1 MLPSFLLLGAAWIM
15 LASMS
20 RMRHHPSPWMR
31 PQSFNHYMHILW
43 TGKSSLPVKR
53 IAAEEGLE
61 ETRAY
66 EKAWEE
72 RLAKDQKR
80 REEEYARI
88 EAIND
93 IGNDKIDTKVDGML
107 IPLDLLVRMARYQNI
122 IGSK

>member
-1 MLPSFLLLGAAWIM
+1 
-15 LASMS
+15 
-20 RMRHHPSPWMR
+20 
-31 PQSFNHYMHILW
+31 
-43 TGKSSLPVKR
+43 
-53 IAAEEGLE
+53 LE
-61 ETRAY
+61 ETKAY

-80 REEEYARI
+80 REEEFARI

>member
-1 MLPSFLLLGAAWIM
+1 
-15 LASMS
+15 
-20 RMRHHPSPWMR
+20 
-31 PQSFNHYMHILW
+31 MHILW

-61 ETRAY
+61 ETKAY